1 MLYVHFERKWIS
13 TPMEMEKSLNSS
25 RNFKLPPIQG
35 AVPAASILR
44 QPPRPTW
51 QQDQAR
57 ANAVA
62 LPNHGASVKPR
73 AVIHIPKDP
82 FPGRYRSPH
91 ISHNIS
97 SVSTQRL
104 ASNAAIDEKYGDS
117 KLDFAPRR
125 HQLPQS
131 YSVLPPIQKLKEPVD
146 RGRQVTAAQDRTS
159 RGEKENN
166 NLNVTNKPI
175 GDNSSQSD
183 NQKSNDP
190 RKVGNS
196 NGKNGD
202 KNCSRVE
209 AGKDSSSRKKQKTDN
224 QDNET
229 GERKQS
235 PTTLLFLKGK
245 RKGRRVGVCVENE
258 PALINITEQ
267 LKEIFLRRNME
278 EMYLI

>member
-1 MLYVHFERKWIS
+1 
-13 TPMEMEKSLNSS
+13 MEMEKSLNSS

-91 ISHNIS
+91 ISHKIS

-183 NQKSNDP
+183 NQKNDDP

-209 AGKDSSSRKKQKTDN
+209 VGKDSSSRKKQKTDN